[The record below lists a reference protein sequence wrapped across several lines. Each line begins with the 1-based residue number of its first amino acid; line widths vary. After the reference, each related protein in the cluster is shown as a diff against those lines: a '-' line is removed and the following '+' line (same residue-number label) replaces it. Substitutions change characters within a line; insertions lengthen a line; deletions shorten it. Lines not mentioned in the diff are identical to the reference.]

1 MRDFFSIT
9 TILALGLGACTQPED
24 APVSQEES
32 MLEEAGEEAEKES
45 APEGFAETAWR
56 VTAENGARYA
66 TYFDVEGRYRDL
78 RNGDLWQ
85 EGDWTYS
92 DGPSGK
98 QLCMTPNEENGV
110 ESCWQ
115 PGRVDDDTMFATGPG
130 DRRIELT
137 RVNYQAPEPTQGD
150 EEE

>member
-1 MRDFFSIT
+1 MRGFFSVSIV
-9 TILALGLGACTQPED
+9 LALGLGAC
-24 APVSQEES
+24 APPVDEPASQEETAPAETG
-32 MLEEAGEEAEKES
+32 EEAGEES

-56 VTAENGARYA
+56 VTSENGARYA
-66 TYFDVEGRYRDL
+66 TYFDAEGRYRDL
-78 RNGDLWQ
+78 RNGDAWQ

-98 QLCMTPNEENGV
+98 QLCMTPDEENGV
-110 ESCWQ
+110 ETCWQ

-130 DRRIELT
+130 DRRIKLT